1 MSRRRVFHI
10 DLPEDDETPAEAPAP
25 AAPKRRRAVAA
36 ARPGPMA
43 SAVRENAEAQR
54 ERRALEEEIRAENDA
69 LAHEHV
75 RLKSEGL
82 VLERIPLDAVDAA
95 RLTRDRAP
103 GEDPELPELIASI
116 RELGLSN
123 PIRVERHGDRFE
135 LVQGWRRLQA
145 FKALLAETGDAA
157 FATIPAAMAGE
168 QDLETAYRRMV
179 DENMVRK
186 DISFAEMAELARA
199 YAADPGVS
207 CADVDKAVAALF
219 KSAGYQKRSYIRAF
233 AQLLEMLGG
242 RLQHAPAIPRN
253 LGLAVRQ
260 RVEAEPGGLAEL
272 IRALDA
278 HPDRDAS
285 EELAILRG
293 FTAEAGLLEDP
304 APGAAAARP
313 KPRPRAGKMTFRMAR
328 PDGEAKCTAANGR
341 LELRGETDF
350 TSYDRQRLERAVAA
364 FYKALDG

>member
-1 MSRRRVFHI
+1 MSRRRVFQI
-10 DLPEDDETPAEAPAP
+10 DLPEDEPETEVPAP
-25 AAPKRRRAVAA
+25 TPSRRGAG
-36 ARPGPMA
+36 RPGPMA
-43 SAVRENAEAQR
+43 SAVRENAESLR
-54 ERRALEEEIRAENDA
+54 ERKALEEAIRAENDA

-82 VLERIPLDAVDAA
+82 VLERIPLDAVDAEK
-95 RLTRDRAP
+95 LTRDRAP
-103 GEDPELPELIASI
+103 GEDAELPELIASI

-145 FKALLAETGDAA
+145 FKALLAETGEAA
-157 FATIPAAMAGE
+157 FATIPAAMAPE

-199 YAADPGVS
+199 YAADPQIA
-207 CADVDKAVAALF
+207 CADADKAVATLF

-233 AQLLEMLGG
+233 AQLLEALGG
-242 RLQHAPAIPRN
+242 RLKFAPALPRN
-253 LGLAVRQ
+253 LGLAVRA
-260 RVEAEPGGLAEL
+260 RIEAEPGGLAEL
-272 IRALDA
+272 IQALEA
-278 HPDRDAS
+278 HPDRDAN

-293 FTAEAGLLEDP
+293 FTAADDLAHDP
-304 APGAAAARP
+304 EPGAAKP
-313 KPRPRAGKMTFRMAR
+313 KPKARSGRAGKMTFRLSR

-350 TSYDRQRLERAVAA
+350 TAYDRQRLERAVAA
-364 FYKALDG
+364 FYAALDD